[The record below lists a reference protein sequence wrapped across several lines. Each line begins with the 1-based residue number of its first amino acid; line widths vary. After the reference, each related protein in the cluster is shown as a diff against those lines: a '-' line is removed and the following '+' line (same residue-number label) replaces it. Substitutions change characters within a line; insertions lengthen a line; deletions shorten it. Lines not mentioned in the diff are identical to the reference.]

1 MAYFLCAQ
9 ATGLQGV
16 HLPIRDATKLLDS
29 QYANETTLYVQDD
42 DIMLERVWLALDT
55 FCYTTGAKINWHKS
69 IRFLTDP
76 SATSQWGG
84 PLRLQV
90 DPQGTDILIPWIP
103 NGP

>member
-55 FCYTTGAKINWHKS
+55 FCYTQAQKS
-69 IRFLTDP
+69 IGI
-76 SATSQWGG
+76 SQFVFSRIQVPLHNGG
-84 PLRLQV
+84 VPL
-90 DPQGTDILIPWIP
+90 GFKWIP
-103 NGP
+103 RGQTF